1 MRLLTEKKGFVPMLQ
16 AMAFRN
22 ATGHLGFIQ
31 KDGDTINYFVN
42 TDNEL
47 YSVNGT
53 NSWKSWV
60 QQVEG
65 GYLSGDKETITKA
78 SIEYFL
84 NGYCET
90 ININI
95 VEIADVTR
103 PGSYYPRIDRENIYF
118 NYVNEQFLQ
127 DVRAYQ
133 NIQASLDQLF
143 NYIEPSIANLSAYGH
158 KIRELLIL
166 ACTEVECLLVKT
178 LLENGYQQRDRYST
192 NDYVK
197 LKSILG
203 LDRFEVKLTQYPSL
217 KAFKPFHGWDDGN
230 PTKTLPWYNA
240 YNSVKHNRSDNIT
253 DANFEHLLDAMS
265 AIHILLESQY
275 GKDIFE
281 RWSGRTEDR
290 SIFKTTTRPKW
301 ACNLVS
307 SPIFTAGYDIKVS
320 WPEKRQYFVD
330 NK

>member
-1 MRLLTEKKGFVPMLQ
+1 MLQ

-65 GYLSGDKETITKA
+65 GYLSGDIETITKA

-230 PTKTLPWYNA
+230 PTKRFLGITLII
-240 YNSVKHNRSDNIT
+240 R
-253 DANFEHLLDAMS
+253 
-265 AIHILLESQY
+265 
-275 GKDIFE
+275 
-281 RWSGRTEDR
+281 
-290 SIFKTTTRPKW
+290 
-301 ACNLVS
+301 
-307 SPIFTAGYDIKVS
+307 
-320 WPEKRQYFVD
+320 
-330 NK
+330 